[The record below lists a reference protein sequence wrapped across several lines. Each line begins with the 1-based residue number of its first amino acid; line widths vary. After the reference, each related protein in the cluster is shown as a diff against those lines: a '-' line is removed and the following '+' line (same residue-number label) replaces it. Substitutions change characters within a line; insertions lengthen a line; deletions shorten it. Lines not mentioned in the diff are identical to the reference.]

1 MNKVTQIAQQEHPVQ
16 QLTTHLA
23 IYTNTPLGV
32 EVLRV
37 ISANFPCSW
46 FKMSSRVKEREK
58 KKKNNTNKMQLR
70 HTIVVLDPKRWD
82 LVFL

>member
-1 MNKVTQIAQQEHPVQ
+1 MESPNTVKWLTLIYSLYKEHVSFMNKVTQIAQQEHPVQ

-23 IYTNTPLGV
+23 IYTNTRLGV

-58 KKKNNTNKMQLR
+58 KKKK
-70 HTIVVLDPKRWD
+70 H
-82 LVFL
+82 

>member
-23 IYTNTPLGV
+23 IYTNTRLGV

-58 KKKNNTNKMQLR
+58 KKKNTNTMQLR